1 MKNSTTWLKSRYL
14 TAGVLLDGTNESIT
28 DRQEKVP
35 GFKQS
40 VMDALCVLQIGAG
53 GLGGEIAQGL
63 VRKGVGKLMIFDGDT
78 VESSNLSRQLFYKED
93 MYKNKATSLAKNL
106 VKEGIKKTDIE
117 AYPCMFQKAA
127 ENKVDIKCNVVVCA
141 PDNDDTR
148 IYVAKLFYK
157 ITPVVFVGLDRQAST
172 GYIFIQKPNGP
183 CMACALPR
191 TIENKRE
198 HCPNV
203 AAIIDLVKIIA
214 GFVLF
219 AIDSAVMERR
229 SNWNFR
235 QFFIAGFAPEI
246 VRTVEKKPDCI
257 LCGAMKGKVHKKQ
270 GAKVKSK

>member
-1 MKNSTTWLKSRYL
+1 MKNSTTWLKSRYF
-14 TAGVLLDGTNESIT
+14 ASGVLPDGTKESIT

-40 VMDALCVLQIGAG
+40 VMDTLCVLQIGAG

-63 VRKGVGKLMIFDGDT
+63 VRKGIGKLMIFDGDT
-78 VESSNLSRQLFYKED
+78 VELSNLSRQLFYKD
-93 MYKNKATSLAKNL
+93 DLYKNKAICLAKNL
-106 VKEGIKKTDIE
+106 VKEGIKRTNIE
-117 AYPCMFQKAA
+117 AYPCMFQKVT
-127 ENKVDIKCNVVVCA
+127 ENKIDIKCNMIVCA

-148 IYVAKLFYK
+148 VYVAKLFYK
-157 ITPVVFVGLDRQAST
+157 TVPVIFVGLDRQAST

-183 CMACALPR
+183 CVVCALPR

-214 GFVLF
+214 GYVLF
-219 AIDSAVMERR
+219 AIDSVVMERK

-235 QFFIAGFAPEI
+235 QFFIAGFAPDI
-246 VRTVEKKPDCI
+246 VRMVDKKKDCP
-257 LCGAMKGKVHKKQ
+257 LCRTAKRQHK
-270 GAKVKSK
+270 